1 MRPSVSRTFMA
12 LATNSSLP
20 ERGPSMRFRVAASL
34 AALALLVLLVHSVVT
49 VLLFDKKEEEFI
61 NHQLDAQIAYS
72 MEIWRQSPN
81 AALPNTPAM
90 WLYRVGRGE
99 TAGAVPPLLAGLAV
113 GNHEVYLGSK
123 EYHVAVREDESARY
137 ILAYDVDDHESRLDS
152 LMLTTL
158 SASLLLGLLTLI
170 AGFHLAGRLT
180 RRLERLAV
188 RVDQETPGSL
198 VEPGMERELQAVAE
212 ALDHYRARQGAML
225 ERERAF
231 AANLSHELRTPLTGI
246 RTDAEL
252 LAALPDLPETVARR
266 GNRIVDSV
274 DRINGLA
281 NSLLILA
288 REAKPALLEEIQLP
302 GAIQSVWA
310 ALMLAVPKAVGLR
323 LEIPEGSTV
332 SADPALL
339 DLVLRNLLDNAL
351 RYSDTGEIVCRLAA
365 SKLVVRDTGP
375 GFAEEDLARVFDR
388 FFVGPRGANGLGLAL
403 VRHVCSASGWQVSA
417 GNAAAGGGEITVD
430 FGASLSRYAVPHNF
444 LTGA

>member
-1 MRPSVSRTFMA
+1 
-12 LATNSSLP
+12 
-20 ERGPSMRFRVAASL
+20 MRFRVAASL

-123 EYHVAVREDESARY
+123 EYHVAVREDESAHY

-188 RVDQETPGSL
+188 RVEQETPGSL

-302 GAIQSVWA
+302 AAIQSVWA
-310 ALMLAVPKAVGLR
+310 ALMLAAPKAVGLR

-365 SKLVVRDTGP
+365 SKLVVRDSGP

-430 FGASLSRYAVPHNF
+430 FGAGLSCYAVPHNF